1 MVFRWRPNMLSY
13 LMTHLLLQLPFGSLS
28 ILPAL
33 MLLYL
38 TIATQIKAMAKA
50 KAAKVDFILMI
61 LAELLTLIFTWYY

>member
-1 MVFRWRPNMLSY
+1 MLSY

-33 MLLYL
+33 ILLYL